1 MKIGILATGITPDEL
16 LDDFGSYAD
25 MLRELLLPEIADVSF
40 ETYDVRDG
48 VFPVAA
54 GDCDAWLIT
63 GSKFSAY
70 EDLPWIHRLKALI
83 RQIWES
89 QRPMVGICFGHQIV
103 AEALGGRVEQSAN
116 GWGVGLHRYQM
127 AGPWQQ
133 SAGVPAAL
141 TLNAFHRDQVVVKPE
156 AAEVVASS
164 EFCPYAVLAY
174 GDRILTI
181 QAHPE
186 FSLAYEYLLIAL
198 RKGQAIPDEEAEQG
212 LATLRQARDSTDSAA
227 VAAWLARF
235 LTRSP

>member
-25 MLRELLLPEIADVSF
+25 MCMQLLRPEIEGVSF
-40 ETYDVRDG
+40 QTYDVREDA
-48 VFPVAA
+48 FPVAA

-70 EDLPWIHRLKALI
+70 EDLPWIRRLKALI

-89 QRPMVGICFGHQIV
+89 QRPMVGICFGHQVV
-103 AEALGGRVEQSAN
+103 AEALGGRVEKSAN
-116 GWGVGLHRYQM
+116 GWGVGLHRYQV
-127 AGPWQQ
+127 AGQWQQ
-133 SAGVPAAL
+133 GTGLPPVL

-156 AAEVVASS
+156 GAEVVARSA
-164 EFCPYAVLAY
+164 FCPYAALAY
-174 GDRILTI
+174 GDRILTL

-186 FSLAYEYLLIAL
+186 FAPAYEYLLIAL
-198 RKGQAIPDEEAEQG
+198 RKGQAIPDEAAEQG

-227 VAAWLARF
+227 VAAWLGRF
-235 LTRSP
+235 LTRSR

>member
-48 VFPVAA
+48 VFPIAA
-54 GDCDAWLIT
+54 SDCDAWLIT

-127 AGPWQQ
+127 VGPWP
-133 SAGVPAAL
+133 SRSG
-141 TLNAFHRDQVVVKPE
+141 
-156 AAEVVASS
+156 
-164 EFCPYAVLAY
+164 
-174 GDRILTI
+174 G
-181 QAHPE
+181 
-186 FSLAYEYLLIAL
+186 
-198 RKGQAIPDEEAEQG
+198 GQAGGCRGRG
-212 LATLRQARDSTDSAA
+212 LVGILSLRGAGL
-227 VAAWLARF
+227 W
-235 LTRSP
+235 RSHSDDTGPSGVFAGL